1 MEVARNDDQ
10 SERALRPTSFASFL
24 GQEESKQIL
33 HVSVAAAKS
42 RRDALDHVLLAGP
55 PGLGKTTLSAIIANE
70 VGSRLIIVNAPT
82 IKSKGDLVGLLLN
95 LRKGDILF
103 LDEIHSL
110 HPKVEEVLYPAMED
124 LRIEVVTGEGAM
136 SAAVSLELEPF
147 TLIGATTREGMLS
160 QPLRDRFG
168 IIVHMKLYTDMELA
182 QIVASNAPKL
192 GIRIGDAA
200 AMAVASRSRGTP
212 RVANRILRRC
222 RDFAHYYGHD
232 VITVQV
238 VERTSEAMGLDRL
251 GLDRVSQ
258 HYLQILA
265 ERGGPVG
272 LETLCSL
279 TGQGRDTIED
289 AVEPHLMRLGLV
301 EKTPK
306 GRVATQRGR
315 SHVGA

>member
-1 MEVARNDDQ
+1 MEAARNEDQ
-10 SERALRPTSFASFL
+10 IDRALRPTSFSSFL
-24 GQEESKQIL
+24 GQEDSKQIL
-33 HVSVAAAKS
+33 HVSVSAARS
-42 RRDALDHVLLAGP
+42 RGESLDHVLLAGP
-55 PGLGKTTLSAIIANE
+55 PGLGKTTLSAILANE
-70 VGSRLIIVNAPT
+70 MGARMIVVNAPT

-168 IIVHMKLYTDMELA
+168 IVVQMKLYTDQELS
-182 QIVASNAPKL
+182 QIVLSNAPKL
-192 GIRIGDAA
+192 GVHVGREAA
-200 AMAVASRSRGTP
+200 LAVASRARGTP
-212 RVANRILRRC
+212 RVANRLLRRC
-222 RDFAHYYGHD
+222 RDFAHYYGTD
-232 VITVQV
+232 EVTVEV
-238 VERTSEAMGLDRL
+238 VERTSHAMGVDAL
-251 GLDRVSQ
+251 GLDRVGQ
-258 HYLQILA
+258 HYLRILV
-265 ERGGPVG
+265 ERGCPVG

-279 TGQGRDTIED
+279 TGQGKDTLED

-306 GRVATQRGR
+306 GRVATLRGK
-315 SHVGA
+315 SHVR